1 MDKDQ
6 RIRDPVHDLIKF
18 SQNDKCDHL
27 LWALVRSAPLQRLR
41 RIKQLGFTEF
51 VYPGATHSRLS
62 HSLGALQMARRMFD
76 IFERNK
82 VFERDQKHQAMRTAT
97 LAAVL
102 LHDVGH
108 GPYSHVFEELSEQ
121 MKLGV
126 SHEEYTRNIIAESE
140 IAGILKRYGLFDE
153 VISFFEKDVPSN
165 PYTAIVSSQLDA
177 DRLDF
182 LTRDRFFSGIKVGQ
196 IDLEWLFDSLRI
208 EEVAYGVDEGESR
221 HTFVVVQKGL
231 KVVEDYIAAYLALYE
246 SVYLHKTTR
255 GIQFLVQQALGQALK
270 HIETVREEGVN
281 SPLLEYF
288 FLKQE
293 QRIEH
298 YLRLDDV
305 DVVTLLKQLSI
316 RKIGD
321 ASEFARRFLTRD
333 PLRCFEPNDPNR
345 EPDRNRTKAFRERLK
360 EKGLWFHL
368 DISKEKGF
376 KHYGALDEDFLKNI
390 MIKVD
395 GQQTRPIGEVNPRVI
410 ATVRPRFRFYFLSE
424 ADKSVAQKLW
434 AT

>member
-27 LWALVRSAPLQRLR
+27 LWELVRSAPFQRLR

-51 VYPGATHSRLS
+51 VYPGATHSRLA

-76 IFERNK
+76 IFERNN
-82 VFERDQKHQAMRTAT
+82 VFSRDQKHQHMRTAT

-102 LHDVGH
+102 LHDIGH

-126 SHEEYTRNIIAESE
+126 SHEEYTRKIIAESE
-140 IAGILKRYGLFDE
+140 IAGILKKHGLFAE
-153 VISFFEKDVPSN
+153 VISFFEKDVPNN

-182 LTRDRFFSGIKVGQ
+182 LSRDRYFTGIRVGQ

-231 KVVEDYIAAYLALYE
+231 NVIEDYIAAYLALYE

-255 GIQFLVQQALGQALK
+255 GIQFLVQQALGQALSNIGK
-270 HIETVREEGVN
+270 TREEGVI

-288 FLKQE
+288 FLKPE
-293 QRIEH
+293 QRVSS
-298 YLRLDDV
+298 YLELDDV
-305 DVVTLLKQLSI
+305 DVVTLLKQLSL
-316 RKIGD
+316 RNIGD
-321 ASEFARRFLTRD
+321 ASEFSRRFLARD

-345 EPDRNRTKAFRERLK
+345 EPDRNRTKAFRERLS
-360 EKGLWFHL
+360 EKGLWFYL

-395 GQQTRPIGEVNPRVI
+395 GQQTRPIGEVNPRII
-410 ATVRPRFRFYFLSE
+410 ATVRPRFRFYFRSE
-424 ADKSVAQKLW
+424 NDRAAAQIIW
-434 AT
+434 QA